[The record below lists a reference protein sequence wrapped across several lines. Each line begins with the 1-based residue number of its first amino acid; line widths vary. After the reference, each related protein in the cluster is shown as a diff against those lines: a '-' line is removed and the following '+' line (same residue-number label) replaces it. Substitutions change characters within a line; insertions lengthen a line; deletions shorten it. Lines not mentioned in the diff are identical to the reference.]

1 VFLGSNGAGR
11 KQRRERTTFTRGQL
25 DVLESLFAK
34 TRYPDIF
41 MREEVAL
48 KINLPESRVQVW
60 FKNRRAKCRQQQ
72 KQQQQQQQQ
81 QQHNGVE
88 SVGNKGEKRIRKRG
102 QTVANNTSATA
113 ATITNPTA
121 NNTNS
126 NATTLTNK
134 QQPTTRNN
142 VVDPVSLAVMPAVSV
157 ASTSTPSMSAVSA
170 SLEGDSS
177 QVMIPSPYRNLSM
190 ALSPIPSNMMCNSSS
205 PPLMQSQ
212 QQQQQQQLIQSI
224 QQQQQL
230 HQPPSFGSAC
240 SSTSSSSSSNN
251 NTSYANSAATYH
263 YQQQQQQQQP
273 MSNIS
278 HFNGGSHH
286 HHLLHHHP
294 STFGSVTDA
303 NNSGGLSGFFPQY
316 TTANNSRSVNYISIF
331 IMLRLIILKKFI

>member
-1 VFLGSNGAGR
+1 MSFHFSLKGGAGR

-48 KINLPESRVQVW
+48 KISLPESRVQVW

-72 KQQQQQQQQ
+72 KQQQQQQQ
-81 QQHNGVE
+81 HNGVE
-88 SVGNKGEKRIRKRG
+88 SGGNKGEKRIRKRG

-113 ATITNPTA
+113 TVITNPTA

-142 VVDPVSLAVMPAVSV
+142 VVDPVSSAVMPAVSV
-157 ASTSTPSMSAVSA
+157 ASTSTPSSSAVSA

-205 PPLMQSQ
+205 PPLIQSQ

-263 YQQQQQQQQP
+263 YHHQQQQQQQQQQP

-278 HFNGGSHH
+278 HFNGGS
-286 HHLLHHHP
+286 HHHP

-316 TTANNSRSVNYISIF
+316 TTANNSRSVTVYIY
-331 IMLRLIILKKFI
+331 LIDSFL